1 MERIFFDVDT
11 QKDFIHKDGA
21 LSVPHAEALIP
32 NLKRLTDYAVK
43 NDITIIGSV
52 DRHFGNDPELVV
64 NGGQFPEHCMDGT
77 PGQKKIPETTTKD
90 IIFIENKEYEKENLN
105 TIQRHKQII
114 LEKQAYNVESN
125 PNFFKLMGLIK
136 PKKAFVYGVATDYC
150 VKSAALCLRD
160 LGLEVYLIE
169 DTIEAVNIKPDDGD
183 KALEI
188 MVNAGIKI
196 IKAEDVL
203 GEVGDETRL

>member
-11 QKDFIHKDGA
+11 QNDFIKKDGA

-32 NLKRLTDYAVK
+32 NLKKLTDYAVK

-52 DRHFGNDPELVV
+52 DRHFDDDPELIK

-77 PGQKKIPETTTKD
+77 IGQKKIPETTTKD
-90 IIFIENKEYEKENLN
+90 IIFVENKEYDIDYLN
-105 TIQRHKQII
+105 TTRKHKQII
-114 LEKQAYNVESN
+114 FEKQDYNVETN
-125 PNFFKLMGLIK
+125 LNFFKLMGLIK

-150 VKSAALCLRD
+150 VKAAVLCLRN

-169 DTIEAVNIKPDDGD
+169 DAIEAVNIQPDDGK
-183 KALEI
+183 KALEL
-188 MVNAGIKI
+188 MVNACIKT
-196 IKAEDVL
+196 IKAKDVL
-203 GEVGDETRL
+203 GRSWK

>member
-21 LSVPHAEALIP
+21 SPVPHAEALIP

-52 DRHFGNDPELVV
+52 DRHFRSDPELII

-77 PGQKKIPETTTKD
+77 IGQKKIPETTTKD
-90 IIFIENKEYEKENLN
+90 IVFIKNKEYDKEYLN
-105 TIQRHKQII
+105 TIKRHKQII
-114 LEKQAYNVESN
+114 FEKQAYNVESN
-125 PNFFKLMGLIK
+125 RNFFKLMGLMQSK
-136 PKKAFVYGVATDYC
+136 TAFVYGVATDYC
-150 VKSAALCLRD
+150 VKSAALCLKK

-169 DTIEAVNIKPDDGD
+169 DAIEAVNIKPDDGNR
-183 KALEI
+183 ALEI
-188 MVNAGIKI
+188 MVNADIKMTTA
-196 IKAEDVL
+196 KDVL
-203 GEVGDETRL
+203 EEVGDETRL

>member
-11 QKDFIHKDGA
+11 QSDFIKKDGA

-32 NLKRLTDYAVK
+32 NLKRLTDYAIK

-52 DRHFGNDPELVV
+52 DRHFDDDPELIK

-77 PGQKKIPETTTKD
+77 MGQKKIPETTTKD
-90 IIFIENKEYEKENLN
+90 IIFVENKKYDIAYLN
-105 TIQRHKQII
+105 TTRKHKQII
-114 LEKQAYNVESN
+114 FEKQDYKVETN
-125 PNFFKLMGLIK
+125 LNFFKLMGLIK
-136 PKKAFVYGVATDYC
+136 PKKTFVYGVATDYC
-150 VKSAALCLRD
+150 VKVAALCLRS

-169 DTIEAVNIKPDDGD
+169 DAIEAVNIKPDDGN

-188 MVNAGIKI
+188 MVNAGTKI
-196 IKAEDVL
+196 IKAKDVL
-203 GEVGDETRL
+203 GEVGNETRL